1 MLLLRCAFR
10 IQIPKTEKTN
20 INPICLHSYNRTLDS
35 SVNNADSIPSING
48 AYDESQGDPQFH
60 AVATYQLRR
69 VRVRLLHQPTVLPST
84 TIAAFICSI
93 RVFDSHEDR
102 NFQPSP
108 KCDSQIRTNRVSPM
122 TQKHFRQPTHRQTPR
137 KGIRCL
143 KCGSMDHVSI
153 AALDCIS
160 LT

>member
-1 MLLLRCAFR
+1 MQTQFLRSTVHTTRAKVTLNSMPLRHTNFVVCACDFLHQPTVLFR
-10 IQIPKTEKTN
+10 QQ
-20 INPICLHSYNRTLDS
+20 
-35 SVNNADSIPSING
+35 
-48 AYDESQGDPQFH
+48 SQHF
-60 AVATYQLRR
+60 AKYRLRR